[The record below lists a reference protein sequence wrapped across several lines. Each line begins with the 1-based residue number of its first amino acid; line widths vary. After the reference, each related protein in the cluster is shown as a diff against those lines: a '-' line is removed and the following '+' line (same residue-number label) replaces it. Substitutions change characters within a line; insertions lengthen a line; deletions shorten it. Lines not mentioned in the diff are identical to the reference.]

1 MLPSPEPAI
10 LLVAAPDAVP
20 ALAAWMGG
28 RRVVGAVTTRE
39 AGALM
44 IGGVRVLG
52 SLASLADALRLS
64 GATTVVAC
72 VPRAVHAVTD
82 RLASVCGEL
91 GVALRH
97 VPTPDDVLA
106 GNCHRAGASPDAAD
120 PDRLIGRTPRGLT
133 DDARARARR
142 LLEGR
147 RVLITGAGGS
157 IGSELARVVASFD
170 PSELILMERA
180 ENALFEIDRR
190 LARERPSLPRRSML
204 HDVVEERATR
214 DWLDRLRPH
223 VVFHAAAHKHV
234 TVMEDHPAH
243 AVNNNFFGTR
253 AIADA
258 AVAAGAERFVMI
270 STDKAVNPTS
280 VMGATKRFAERY
292 VAALNRR
299 AGSATRCCMVRF
311 GNVLGSA
318 CSVAPIWSRQIAE
331 GGPVTVTHPEMT
343 RYFMT
348 IPEAAQLVIQAGALT
363 DAEAAGADV
372 FVLDMG
378 DPVRIVE
385 LAERF
390 VRQAG
395 LEPLFVDRAT
405 PGSTPPGA
413 MEIVF
418 TGARPGEKLH
428 EELAY
433 TGEQLRP
440 TPAEGVLAWAWSAEE
455 STDAADRLTTDLEA
469 IRWSA
474 DRETVLETI
483 TRHAPTVAA
492 GRARTTN
499 LDSRENPHL
508 PASHQRQTG
517 SGRRQSVTNP
527 ADPGVNTGSNPAAA

>member
-10 LLVAAPDAVP
+10 LLVAAPDVIP

-28 RRVVGAVTTRE
+28 RRIVGAVTTRD

-44 IGGVRVLG
+44 AGGVRVLG
-52 SLASLADALRLS
+52 GLASLADALRLS

-72 VPRAVHAVTD
+72 VPRAVQAVTD

-106 GNCHRAGASPDAAD
+106 GALPRSVAPPDAAD
-120 PDRLIGRTPRGLT
+120 PDRLIGRSSRGLT
-133 DDARARARR
+133 DDAKARARR
-142 LLEGR
+142 LLEGK

-157 IGSELARVVASFD
+157 IGSELARVVAAFG
-170 PSELILMERA
+170 PAQLILMERA

-190 LARERPSLPRRSML
+190 LAREHPAIPRRSML

-243 AVNNNFFGTR
+243 AVNNNFFGTK

-258 AVAAGAERFVMI
+258 AVASGAVRFVMI

-292 VAALNRR
+292 VAGLNL

-318 CSVAPIWSRQIAE
+318 CSVVPIWSRQIAE

-395 LEPLFVDRAT
+395 LEPLFVDRAGRGGAGA
-405 PGSTPPGA
+405 PGC
-413 MEIVF
+413 MEIIF

-433 TGEQLRP
+433 TGEELRP
-440 TPAEGVLAWAWSAEE
+440 TPAQGVLAWAWSTQDSPAG
-455 STDAADRLTTDLEA
+455 AARLAADLEA
-469 IRWSA
+469 VRWSA
-474 DRETVLETI
+474 DHRDVLSMI
-483 TRHAPTVAA
+483 ARHAPTLAA
-492 GRARTTN
+492 AQTQREDLSTRVNPCSNGSSKFRA
-499 LDSRENPHL
+499 
-508 PASHQRQTG
+508 G
-517 SGRRQSVTNP
+517 SGRPQIGGVGVESGVTTGPNP
-527 ADPGVNTGSNPAAA
+527 TAA